1 MKLINKEIKFLN
13 HEMESQSKEIR
24 SIKQKMK
31 SQSKDIKSI
40 NQEMESQSTKIESLV
55 LENKEM
61 KDTIL
66 QMNVT
71 LSKILD
77 FCKFYSSITYFFT

>member
-1 MKLINKEIKFLN
+1 
-13 HEMESQSKEIR
+13 
-24 SIKQKMK
+24 MK

-40 NQEMESQSTKIESLV
+40 NQEMESQSTKFESLV
-55 LENKEM
+55 LENKEV

-66 QMNVT
+66 QINGT

-77 FCKFYSSITYFFT
+77 FCKFYSSIFFT